1 MVKRTKF
8 SLKKLCTPASI
19 YFTLS
24 LILLVLLGVTNMGDN
39 ERLCVGN
46 YNCHVGN
53 KTMVFIIDG
62 IYILFWTFV
71 LDLMCKNGYSDLSWF
86 ILLLPI
92 LLSFLFIGMVLVK
105 MG

>member
-19 YFTLS
+19 YFILS
-24 LILLVLLGVTNMGDN
+24 LVALVLLGVTNMGDN

-92 LLSFLFIGMVLVK
+92 LLSFLFIGMVMVK

>member
-8 SLKKLCTPASI
+8 NLKKLCTPASI
-19 YFTLS
+19 YFILS
-24 LILLVLLGVTNMGDN
+24 LVALIILGVTNMGDN

-92 LLSFLFIGMVLVK
+92 LLSFLFIGMVMVK

>member
-8 SLKKLCTPASI
+8 NLKKLCTPASI
-19 YFTLS
+19 YFILS
-24 LILLVLLGVTNMGDN
+24 LVALIILGVTNMGDN

-53 KTMVFIIDG
+53 KTMVFILDG

-92 LLSFLFIGMVLVK
+92 LLSFLFIGMVMVK